1 MKLKSLTRA
10 FALSVGAITLS
21 ASVAVAQPLLNFEGS
36 ARVSDP
42 AGGGGATLFIDFLT
56 NGAIQGPPTGTV
68 AAIETITTPFTP
80 EVAVGTIGVI
90 QDVTVSAGGVVG
102 LPISNFLVIG
112 PYTFSVESAPAGNVF
127 GPISLIQLPG
137 TSSTL
142 AAFGVFGMVSGGDF
156 LTPQAYQGIFTAQF
170 ANQTPAQVTAAIE
183 AGGTL
188 PVSFSAEFA
197 VVPEPATFVLLGTGI
212 AGLGLFGLR
221 RRNGM
226 QA

>member
-10 FALSVGAITLS
+10 LALSLGAITLS
-21 ASVAVAQPLLNFEGS
+21 ASVAAAQPLLNFEGS

-56 NGAIQGPPTGTV
+56 AGSIQGPPAGTV
-68 AAIETITTPFTP
+68 TAIETITSPFTP
-80 EVAVGTIGVI
+80 EVTVGTVGVI

-112 PYTFSVESAPAGNVF
+112 PYTFSVESAPAGNTF

-142 AAFGVFGMVSGGDF
+142 AAFGVFGTVSGGDF
-156 LTPQAYQGIFTAQF
+156 ATPLAYQGIFTAQF
-170 ANQTPAQVTAAIE
+170 ANLTPAEVVAAIE
-183 AGGTL
+183 TGGTL

-197 VVPEPATFVLLGTGI
+197 VVPEPATVVLLGTGI